1 MEKTTKQNDEPQA
14 QVLTYSVKYR
24 CLTWMVADVKATSEK
39 EMRQKVANWDACFSW
54 GDIAHENDPENDGKR
69 TAMAIASKASQNP
82 LIDLH
87 ITDISKPCAG
97 NGLNP
102 SCWLTVDASLQAPY
116 DSPFCYN
123 CEKNLR
129 GDA

>member
-1 MEKTTKQNDEPQA
+1 MSEITMKNDELQA
-14 QVLTYSVKYR
+14 PVLTYTVKYR
-24 CLTWMVADVKATSEK
+24 CLTWMVAEVKATSEK
-39 EMRQKVANWDACFSW
+39 EMRQKVADWDACFTW

-82 LIDLH
+82 LSDLH
-87 ITDISKPCAG
+87 ITDISKRCAG
-97 NGLNP
+97 ADLNA
-102 SCWLTVDASLQAPY
+102 SCWLTVDAALQAPY